1 MSLLFRFAAACT
13 CTLLLSWNALPQQ
26 AKPAAAAPKAPQ
38 SQPANPSP
46 AGGPAQS
53 QPTFTSTTTEVIV
66 PVTVTDN
73 KGKFVSNLVAKD
85 FRVLD
90 EGRPQQ
96 IQFFSH
102 AEKQPIVVGFL
113 VDQSNNMK
121 IHWSKYEEALE
132 ELVYDLIPGDPRY
145 SGYLIT
151 YSNEAELKVNTT
163 SDPEKLLDQ
172 VRKLKPAGGA
182 SLFDAICQACT
193 TRSLIKGEP
202 YEPRRIIIIVGDGHD
217 NASKKS
223 MEQVL
228 ELAKRQM
235 VTIFGVNTTAF
246 GMINEDKDTLERLAN
261 ETGGHVEYPLDSP
274 YKDVSGYL
282 SNPQDAGN
290 YAMVVGTG
298 AYAAQIS
305 AGITKSV
312 ASLLGEITTQYVLR
326 YVPDVDADSR
336 PKIFRHIKVDI
347 PMLPNVIIHARDGY
361 YPNAVA
367 PLPPAAPAPGPVN

>member
-1 MSLLFRFAAACT
+1 MPSLHRIAAISAGAM
-13 CTLLLSWNALPQQ
+13 ALTWGAFSQPP
-26 AKPAAAAPKAPQ
+26 AKPPAAKAPAAPA
-38 SQPANPSP
+38 
-46 AGGPAQS
+46 AQEK
-53 QPTFTSTTTEVIV
+53 PTFTSTTTEVIV

-73 KGKFVSNLVAKD
+73 KGKFLSNLVASD
-85 FRVLD
+85 FRLLD
-90 EGRPQQ
+90 EGKAQR

-113 VDQSNNMK
+113 ADQSNNMK

-132 ELVYDLIPGDPRY
+132 ELVYDLLPGDPRY
-145 SGYLIT
+145 AGYLIS
-151 YSNEAELKVNTT
+151 YSNTAELKVNTT
-163 SDPEKLLDQ
+163 SDSEKILDK

-182 SLFDAICQACT
+182 ALYDAIYMACT

-202 YEPRRIIIIVGDGHD
+202 YEPRRIIIIIGDGHD
-217 NASKKS
+217 SASKHTLD
-223 MEQVL
+223 QVL

-246 GMINEDKDTLERLAN
+246 GMISEDKDTLERLAN
-261 ETGGHVEYPLDSP
+261 ETGGHVEYPLDNP

-298 AYAAQIS
+298 AYASQIA
-305 AGITKSV
+305 AGITRSV

-326 YVPDVDADSR
+326 YIPDIEDTKPRVFRRIRVDVPT
-336 PKIFRHIKVDI
+336 
-347 PMLPNVIIHARDGY
+347 LPNVTIHARDGY
-361 YPNAVA
+361 FPNPV
-367 PLPPAAPAPGPVN
+367 PGAAPPSNQ

>member
-1 MSLLFRFAAACT
+1 MSPLYRIAAASACAI
-13 CTLLLSWNALPQQ
+13 LLVPAALPQA
-26 AKPAAAAPKAPQ
+26 AKTQPAPAAAQ
-38 SQPANPSP
+38 
-46 AGGPAQS
+46 
-53 QPTFTSTTTEVIV
+53 QPTFSSTATEVIV

-73 KGKFVSNLVAKD
+73 KGKFVSNLVASD

-90 EGRPQQ
+90 EGKPQR

-132 ELVYDLIPGDPRY
+132 ELVYDLLPGDPRY
-145 SGYLIT
+145 AGYLIT
-151 YSNEAELKVNTT
+151 YSNEPELKVNTT
-163 SDPEKLLDQ
+163 SDSEKLLDQ
-172 VRKLKPAGGA
+172 IRKLKPAGGA
-182 SLFDAICQACT
+182 AMYDAIYKACT

-217 NASKKS
+217 SASSKT
-223 MEQVL
+223 MAQVL
-228 ELAKRQM
+228 ELAKRQF
-235 VTIFGVNTTAF
+235 VTIYAVNTTAF
-246 GMINEDKDTLERLAN
+246 GMINEDRDTLERLAN
-261 ETGGHVEYPLDSP
+261 ETGGHVEYPLDNP

-298 AYAAQIS
+298 AYSSQIA
-305 AGITKSV
+305 AGITRSV

-326 YVPDVDADSR
+326 YIPDVDADAK
-336 PKIFRHIKVDI
+336 PKVFRRIKVDV
-347 PMLPNVIIHARDGY
+347 PSLPNVIIHARDGY
-361 YPNAVA
+361 YPNPVPGSA
-367 PLPPAAPAPGPVN
+367 PPSAQ

>member
-1 MSLLFRFAAACT
+1 MPSLHRIAAVSAGAVV
-13 CTLLLSWNALPQQ
+13 LSWVALSQQ
-26 AKPAAAAPKAPQ
+26 AAKQAAPA
-38 SQPANPSP
+38 SQDK
-46 AGGPAQS
+46 
-53 QPTFTSTTTEVIV
+53 PTFSSTTTEVIV

-73 KGKFVSNLVAKD
+73 KGKFVSNLVASD

-90 EGRPQQ
+90 EGKPQH

-113 VDQSNNMK
+113 ADQSNNMK

-132 ELVYDLIPGDPRY
+132 ELVYDLLPGDPRY
-145 SGYLIT
+145 AGYLIS
-151 YSNEAELKVNTT
+151 YSNQAELKVNTT
-163 SDPEKLLDQ
+163 SDSEKILDQ

-182 SLFDAICQACT
+182 ALYDAIYMACT

-202 YEPRRIIIIVGDGHD
+202 YEPRRIIIIIGDGHD
-217 NASKKS
+217 SASKHTLD
-223 MEQVL
+223 QVL

-246 GMINEDKDTLERLAN
+246 GMVNEDKDTLERLAG
-261 ETGGHVEYPLDSP
+261 ETGGHVEYPLDNP

-290 YAMVVGTG
+290 YALVVGTG
-298 AYAAQIS
+298 AYASQIS
-305 AGITKSV
+305 AGITRSV

-326 YVPDVDADSR
+326 YIPEVEQDAKPR
-336 PKIFRHIKVDI
+336 VFRRIKVDI
-347 PMLPNVIIHARDGY
+347 PALPNVTIHARDGY
-361 YPNAVA
+361 YPGGV
-367 PLPPAAPAPGPVN
+367 PGAAPASNQ

>member
-1 MSLLFRFAAACT
+1 MSLLHRIAAAFACAILFT
-13 CTLLLSWNALPQQ
+13 PAAPAQQ
-26 AKPAAAAPKAPQ
+26 PAKTQPAAA
-38 SQPANPSP
+38 SQ
-46 AGGPAQS
+46 
-53 QPTFTSTTTEVIV
+53 QPTFTSTATEVIV

-73 KGKFVSNLVAKD
+73 KGKFLSNLVASD

-90 EGRPQQ
+90 EGKPQR

-132 ELVYDLIPGDPRY
+132 ELVYDLLPGDPRY

-151 YSNEAELKVNTT
+151 YSNEPELKVNTT
-163 SDPEKLLDQ
+163 SDSQKLLDQ
-172 VRKLKPAGGA
+172 IRKLKPAGGA
-182 SLFDAICQACT
+182 AMYDAIYKACT

-217 NASKKS
+217 SSSSKT
-223 MEQVL
+223 MAQVL
-228 ELAKRQM
+228 ELAKRQF
-235 VTIFGVNTTAF
+235 VTIYAVNTTAF
-246 GMINEDKDTLERLAN
+246 GMLNEDKDTLERLAG
-261 ETGGHVEYPLDSP
+261 ETGGHVEYPLDNP

-298 AYAAQIS
+298 AYASQIA
-305 AGITKSV
+305 AGITRSV
-312 ASLLGEITTQYVLR
+312 ATLLGEITTQYVLR
-326 YVPDVDADSR
+326 YIPDVEDTKSKAFR
-336 PKIFRHIKVDI
+336 RIKIDV
-347 PMLPNVIIHARDGY
+347 PALPNVAIHARDGY
-361 YPNAVA
+361 YPNPVPGSA
-367 PLPPAAPAPGPVN
+367 PPSAQ

>member
-1 MSLLFRFAAACT
+1 MSLLFRFAAAST
-13 CTLLLSWNALPQQ
+13 CTLLLSWSALPQTPPPTP
-26 AKPAAAAPKAPQ
+26 ATPAAPQ
-38 SQPANPSP
+38 
-46 AGGPAQS
+46 G

-121 IHWSKYEEALE
+121 IHWTKYEEALE

-163 SDPEKLLDQ
+163 TDPEKLLDQ
-172 VRKLKPAGGA
+172 VRRLKPAGGA
-182 SLFDAICQACT
+182 ALFDAIYQACT

-202 YEPRRIIIIVGDGHD
+202 YEPRRIIIVVGDGHD
-217 NASKKS
+217 NASKKTL
-223 MEQVL
+223 EQVL

-246 GMINEDKDTLERLAN
+246 GMINEEKETLERLAN

-298 AYAAQIS
+298 AYASQIS

-326 YVPDVDADSR
+326 YMPDVDRRLQAQ
-336 PKIFRHIKVDI
+336 
-347 PMLPNVIIHARDGY
+347 G
-361 YPNAVA
+361 
-367 PLPPAAPAPGPVN
+367 LPPHQGGHSHASQRHHPRPRRLLPEPRAPSWPPSRRRDRRIKQRDQAS

>member
-1 MSLLFRFAAACT
+1 MSLLFRFAAAST
-13 CTLLLSWNALPQQ
+13 CTLLLSWSALAQTP
-26 AKPAAAAPKAPQ
+26 APATPAAPQ
-38 SQPANPSP
+38 
-46 AGGPAQS
+46 G

-121 IHWSKYEEALE
+121 IHWAKYEEALE

-151 YSNEAELKVNTT
+151 YTNEAELKVNTT

-172 VRKLKPAGGA
+172 VRRLKPAGGA
-182 SLFDAICQACT
+182 ALFDAIYQACT

-202 YEPRRIIIIVGDGHD
+202 YEPRRIIIVVGDGHD
-217 NASKKS
+217 SASKKS
-223 MEQVL
+223 LEQVL

-246 GMINEDKDTLERLAN
+246 GMINEEKDTLERLAN

-298 AYAAQIS
+298 AYASQIS

-326 YVPDVDADSR
+326 YIPDVDPDSK
-336 PKIFRHIKVDI
+336 PKIFRRIKVDI
-347 PMLPNVIIHARDGY
+347 PTLPIVTIHARDGY
-361 YPNAVA
+361 YPNPVPALA
-367 PLPPAAPAPGPVN
+367 PVTTQGPAN